1 MPAIDTSNLAS
12 SPAHAPPNAGFQDA
26 GDFTLTSSPD
36 NVEFKVFRLFL
47 MTASPVFQDILT
59 SGSGPPVMKLS
70 EDAETIAALLQY
82 IYPRENPTIKNHTLL
97 AKVLEAARKYE
108 MGFITSDLRASMRSE
123 SAAFAWL
130 RTEPLQIYAL
140 TVRHELKEEIAL
152 AAKLTIGK
160 YDFASRESMSELC
173 SLNIPSRDV
182 VMLMRMHMAR
192 AEALSD
198 LLVNAESNPR
208 CSVGFPIR
216 CSQCKQ
222 EGGSVSELQK
232 AWTKEVVALLR
243 KEPLDKAQRLFEKEF
258 FLNLKLRSKCYGA
271 TESGDMSASE
281 KDLNNISPSHTG
293 SNVAGNTS
301 HSGGPIS
308 NHDATGAYFGH
319 LHYPQQVN
327 NNPATTSKPP
337 SQSQKVA
344 SSQKSAVNSPPTPV
358 HKAKQTH
365 RPPANSPATVKPS
378 ATTNTPAQPPKN
390 APAPTPPGSAAV
402 MAAVMAQA
410 QAAAGQAV
418 AAQQANKQQP
428 QPQQQPTSA
437 PVPMPTSTS
446 APAPTP
452 APAPASTQAHPPPIP
467 PPQAPQPYH
476 YPYPYYL
483 PPAQP
488 GAPPYLYPG
497 APGAPAFLPAGTP
510 GQGGAPP
517 PGYPYMYPMYPAPI
531 PVPQA
536 SPAPVPK
543 EKKSQ
548 RTYQAC
554 QKCRQWKAKCNGLKP
569 CNHCQKRGVTCEYA
583 ERRNMTS
590 GEQSG
595 SQEESSQPGQPEAK
609 PTSGTSDTMDPTAF
623 NNTQPQSQPS
633 PPASSNPPPPPP
645 PGSHPPVQPT
655 AQNSP
660 PNASSPPH
668 QTQMAQP
675 PPPMAIYPPPP
686 PGYAYP
692 PQLYHGMP
700 FPAPGPDPNAP
711 YPHFVGMQYAQP
723 YAPYMW
729 APPPPPPGH
738 EQVSA
743 AHVGESEEGERDA
756 DGKLKI
762 KRTFQACQKC
772 RQRKAKCNGVR
783 PSCQHCASRGLVCEY
798 AKERSKPRGTN
809 GEEGE
814 EALDAQGTE
823 SPATMDPTQAMVST
837 VSSPVNANQQPAPG
851 APPVPT
857 TAPPNMFPPPF
868 PYDPNAYN
876 PHVDPHQ
883 HGAQPMY
890 PFPPYGYGHP
900 PGFGSIAGP
909 PLVHIGEEGSVPPYH
924 AAVPPPTGI
933 PGPPPSNS
941 PSSGSS
947 KRPRTIRPPG
957 AQGMGKSR
965 IFQACER
972 CRERKAKC
980 DGVRPICTHCSTR
993 DLSCEWADKRRMRG
1007 PAKGITPRRTRQE
1020 GGKYGD
1026 QENMDMNTGMQA
1038 IPLGLNAAELQQIE
1052 PHTSTTSDRKRKR
1065 RSSHSSGS
1073 PSPSDSSSSSESS
1086 PSESDDDDAD
1096 RNSTMGI
1103 GTGVVSGGWS

>member
-1 MPAIDTSNLAS
+1 M
-12 SPAHAPPNAGFQDA
+12 
-26 GDFTLTSSPD
+26 
-36 NVEFKVFRLFL
+36 
-47 MTASPVFQDILT
+47 
-59 SGSGPPVMKLS
+59 
-70 EDAETIAALLQY
+70 
-82 IYPRENPTIKNHTLL
+82 
-97 AKVLEAARKYE
+97 ARYE
-108 MGFITSDLRASMRSE
+108 R
-123 SAAFAWL
+123 
-130 RTEPLQIYAL
+130 
-140 TVRHELKEEIAL
+140 
-152 AAKLTIGK
+152 KLT
-160 YDFASRESMSELC
+160 YPHLPVLSTDEVAS
-173 SLNIPSRDV
+173 
-182 VMLMRMHMAR
+182 
-192 AEALSD
+192 
-198 LLVNAESNPR
+198 
-208 CSVGFPIR
+208 
-216 CSQCKQ
+216 
-222 EGGSVSELQK
+222 
-232 AWTKEVVALLR
+232 T
-243 KEPLDKAQRLFEKEF
+243 
-258 FLNLKLRSKCYGA
+258 
-271 TESGDMSASE
+271 
-281 KDLNNISPSHTG
+281 
-293 SNVAGNTS
+293 
-301 HSGGPIS
+301 
-308 NHDATGAYFGH
+308 YFGH
-319 LHYPQQVN
+319 LHYPHQVN
-327 NNPATTSKPP
+327 SSPTATGKPL
-337 SQSQKVA
+337 SQSQKPA
-344 SSQKSAVNSPPTPV
+344 SFQKSTVNSPPTPIQ
-358 HKAKQTH
+358 KSKQTP
-365 RPPANSPATVKPS
+365 RPLANQLATVKPN

-418 AAQQANKQQP
+418 AAQQANKQPQSQQP
-428 QPQQQPTSA
+428 PAPVPAPTSA
-437 PVPMPTSTS
+437 PASTPTQPNAQHPHPMP
-446 APAPTP
+446 A
-452 APAPASTQAHPPPIP
+452 Q
-467 PPQAPQPYH
+467 PPQAYP

-483 PPAQP
+483 PASQP

-536 SPAPVPK
+536 SPAPVAK

-583 ERRNMTS
+583 ERRNMTGPNDTNN
-590 GEQSG
+590 GEQSV
-595 SQEESSQPGQPEAK
+595 SQEESSHPTQPEAK
-609 PTSGTSDTMDPTAF
+609 PTEGVSDTVDPAF
-623 NNTQPQSQPS
+623 NNTQSQSQPS
-633 PPASSNPPPPPP
+633 PSAASNPPPPPP
-645 PGSHPPVQPT
+645 PALHPPVQAP
-655 AQNSP
+655 AQTSP
-660 PNASSPPH
+660 PNAGSPPH
-668 QTQMAQP
+668 PTHLTQP

-692 PQLYHGMP
+692 PQLYPGMP

-711 YPHFVGMQYAQP
+711 YAHFVGMQYAQP
-723 YAPYMW
+723 YGPYMW
-729 APPPPPPGH
+729 AAHPPPPGH
-738 EQVSA
+738 EQASA
-743 AHVGESEEGERDA
+743 AHAGDQEEGERDA

-772 RQRKAKCNGVR
+772 RQRKAKCDGVR

-814 EALDAQGTE
+814 EILDAQGTE
-823 SPATMDPTQAMVST
+823 APATMDPTQAMVPT
-837 VSSPVNANQQPAPG
+837 APSPVSATQQPVLG
-851 APPVPT
+851 APPVPAA
-857 TAPPNMFPPPF
+857 APPNMFPPPF
-868 PYDPNAYN
+868 PYDPNTYN

-924 AAVPPPTGI
+924 TTVPPQPVI

-941 PSSGSS
+941 PPSSSS

-957 AQGMGKSR
+957 APGMGKSR

-980 DGVRPICTHCSTR
+980 DGVRPICTHCGTR
-993 DLSCEWADKRRMRG
+993 DLNCEWADKRRMRG
-1007 PAKGITPRRTRQE
+1007 PAKGITPRRSRQE
-1020 GGKYGD
+1020 GGKYAA
-1026 QENMDMNTGMQA
+1026 QEHMDVNMGMQA
-1038 IPLGLNAAELQQIE
+1038 MPLGLNAAELQQIE
-1052 PHTSTTSDRKRKR
+1052 PHTSTASERKRKR
-1065 RSSHSSGS
+1065 RPSQSSGS

-1103 GTGVVSGGWS
+1103 GPGVVSSGWS